1 MKNHISTFG
10 NSTLKYFIFAFFVG
24 FGLLFFGC
32 KSKEE
37 VQPNQPP
44 QLFNV
49 TAKLLA
55 NEQDL
60 ILTWTKSIDPDG
72 DIVTYSVVYTDTLA
86 KNLSDT
92 TFIIKN
98 LPFETEVKG
107 NVIAKD
113 TKGSKTISNFSIKTG
128 KGYILI
134 PDINFEKALIQLKID
149 DVQDG
154 RVLRTSILKVT
165 SLSVSSSPTNQN
177 NTYDKIKDLTGIE
190 EFINLKSLKCS
201 HNSLTNLDVSKN
213 TNLTV
218 IECYSNQLTSLD
230 VSKNVNLAAIECSS
244 NKLTNLD
251 ISKNVALNE
260 LGCYSNQLTSLDVSK
275 NVNLT
280 ILICISNQLT
290 SLDISK
296 NMNLTILWVA
306 SNQLTNLDVSKN
318 TKLTGVICSSNQLTN
333 LDVSKNTK
341 LTKLICDSNQL
352 VSLEVD
358 KSVNLTDLACTSN
371 QLTSLDVNKNTN
383 LTYLRCQNNKIQ
395 TICIN
400 NLNQANFDWIKDPTA
415 TYKVCP

>member
-230 VSKNVNLAAIECSS
+230 VSKNVNL
-244 NKLTNLD
+244 
-251 ISKNVALNE
+251 
-260 LGCYSNQLTSLDVSK
+260 
-275 NVNLT
+275 T

-318 TKLTGVICSSNQLTN
+318 TKLTGVICSSNQLTNLDVSKNTNLVDLTCPLNQLTN